1 MMPTMTELRA
11 AARRLLYDDC
21 RDPADHDALVAFI
34 DDVERDRKRFRWI
47 SVKEALPPSNR
58 KVLLY
63 TDRGAVFRGYYD
75 HVHQCWRTTKTVN
88 ITHWRAMPDGP
99 EEVEEDD

>member
-1 MMPTMTELRA
+1 MYTMHELRA
-11 AARRLLYDDC
+11 AAGRLLYDDH

-34 DDVERDRKRFRWI
+34 GDVERQQERFRWI
-47 SVKEALPPSNR
+47 PVEERLPPNSR

-75 HVHQCWRTTKTVN
+75 HVHQSWRTTKTVN

-99 EEVEEDD
+99 EEVAE